1 MENVSTCF
9 YYYAVIQIYVVIQ
22 YGFTGGGVI
31 VNSHIVSK
39 FQKGRGGGAFGNP
52 LEIIR
57 LILYMS
63 HKLDNNYQLKP
74 SCFEMSLF
82 ILDV

>member
-1 MENVSTCF
+1 MENVSIRF
-9 YYYAVIQIYVVIQ
+9 YSYAVIQIYVVIQ

-39 FQKGRGGGAFGNP
+39 FQKGRGGAFGSP
-52 LEIIR
+52 LEIIG

-63 HKLDNNYQLKP
+63 HKIRQQLPIETK
-74 SCFEMSLF
+74 L
-82 ILDV
+82 L